1 MPTIKEKSYA
11 VAGLRLGTQLST
23 PTGFVLNGAITDI
36 EQIEH
41 LRSMGY
47 TLTECDGVPK
57 FDGEAVAARER
68 SVDLVVSKDANAE
81 RAANAQRAHE
91 QQFGLGERNVS

>member
-23 PTGFVLNGAITDI
+23 PTGFVLNGAVTDI

-57 FDGEAVAARER
+57 FDEKAVAARER
-68 SVDLVVSKDANAE
+68 LCRRVVSKDANAQK
-81 RAANAQRAHE
+81 AANAQTAHE
-91 QQFGLGERNVS
+91 QQFGLGERDA